1 MTRPADLEV
10 DIKPGDTKAVIEGK
24 TSVSFKTFVSL
35 VLQRKVMTL
44 FKNWG
49 DDPVVVSSELLTGLA
64 SAPQDSQENRSQL
77 VLVTLGTGILAGIFA
92 LAVLQS
98 ILLAL
103 DIRLEQRELLIIA
116 GSLFGLAI
124 LASLLSKMKR
134 GNRSEKLVETME
146 KLTTLISK
154 K

>member
-77 VLVTLGTGILAGIFA
+77 VLVTLGTGILTGIFA

-116 GSLFGLAI
+116 GSLFSLAV